1 MAKREMNMISIEK
14 MDEIMND
21 YFPTFEVV
29 DFHGEELTVQKRIPF
44 ALVCEMV
51 KKVADACFDEN
62 GEFSPEIRDFAL
74 RLCCVE
80 AYTNVR
86 LPEDNVEHQY
96 EIVGRS
102 DLWSIMLRVIDSD
115 QMDEICNAIQD
126 RIDARLDANRAAF
139 EHEINKLTQALDEMG
154 KQVTELFGSVSP
166 EDLQALLGAIGE
178 HGVDEEKI
186 VQAVVAAQNKV
197 REEAKMEEA
206 AADGE

>member
-1 MAKREMNMISIEK
+1 MAKKEMNMISIEK

-139 EHEINKLTQALDEMG
+139 EREINKLTQALDEMG

>member
-1 MAKREMNMISIEK
+1 MAKKEMKMISIEK

-21 YFPTFEVV
+21 YFPAAETV
-29 DFHGEELTVQKRIPF
+29 DFHGEELTIQKRIPF

-62 GEFSPEIRDFAL
+62 GEFSPEVRDFAL

-102 DLWSIMLRVIDSD
+102 DLWYVMMREIDQD
-115 QMDEICNAIQD
+115 QMNEINNAIQD

-139 EHEINKLTQALDEMG
+139 EHEVNKMLDAVNEIG
-154 KQVTELFGSVSP
+154 KQVSDLFNNVSTEDIQKLVG
-166 EDLQALLGAIGE
+166 ALGE

-186 VQAVVAAQNKV
+186 VQAVVAEQNKA
-197 REEAKMEEA
+197 REAKAEEV
-206 AADGE
+206 ADGE

>member
-1 MAKREMNMISIEK
+1 MAKKEMKMISIEK

-21 YFPTFEVV
+21 YFPAAETV
-29 DFHGEELTVQKRIPF
+29 DFHGEELTIQKRIPF

-62 GEFSPEIRDFAL
+62 GEFSPEVRDFAL

-102 DLWSIMLRVIDSD
+102 DLWYVMMREIDSD
-115 QMDEICNAIQD
+115 QMDEINNAIQD

-139 EHEINKLTQALDEMG
+139 EHDVNKMLDAVNEIG
-154 KQVTELFGSVSP
+154 KQVSDLFNNVSTEDIQKLVS
-166 EDLQALLGAIGE
+166 ALGE
-178 HGVDEEKI
+178 NGVDEEKI
-186 VQAVVAAQNKV
+186 VNAVVAAQNKA
-197 REEAKMEEA
+197 REAKAEEVT
-206 AADGE
+206 DGE

>member
-1 MAKREMNMISIEK
+1 MAQKEMKMISIEK

-21 YFPTFEVV
+21 YFPTEETV

-51 KKVADACFDEN
+51 KKVADACFDDN
-62 GEFSPEIRDFAL
+62 GEFSPEVRDFAL

-96 EIVGRS
+96 EIVGRT

-115 QMDEICNAIQD
+115 QMDEINNAIQD

-139 EHEINKLTQALDEMG
+139 EHDVNRMLDAVNEVG
-154 KQVTELFGSVSP
+154 KQVSDLFNNVSTEDIQKLVG
-166 EDLQALLGAIGE
+166 ALGE

-186 VQAVVAAQNKV
+186 VQAVVAEQNKA
-197 REEAKMEEA
+197 REEKAEEAK
-206 AADGE
+206 DGE

>member
-1 MAKREMNMISIEK
+1 MAKKEMKMISIEK

-21 YFPTFEVV
+21 YFPAAETV

-44 ALVCEMV
+44 ATVCELV
-51 KKVADACFDEN
+51 RKVADACFDDN
-62 GEFSPEIRDFAL
+62 GEFSPEVRDFAL

-102 DLWSIMLRVIDSD
+102 DLWYVMMREIDQG
-115 QMDEICNAIQD
+115 QMDEINNAIQD

-139 EHEINKLTQALDEMG
+139 EHDVNKMLDAVNEIG
-154 KQVTELFGSVSP
+154 KQVSDLFNNVSTEDIQKLVA
-166 EDLQALLGAIGE
+166 ALGE

-186 VQAVVAAQNKV
+186 VQAVVAEQNKA
-197 REEAKMEEA
+197 REAKAEEVT
-206 AADGE
+206 DGE

>member
-1 MAKREMNMISIEK
+1 MAKKEMNMISIEK

-21 YFPTFEVV
+21 YFPAFEVV

-186 VQAVVAAQNKV
+186 VQAVVAEQNKA
-197 REEAKMEEA
+197 REKKTEEAK
-206 AADGE
+206 DGE

>member
-1 MAKREMNMISIEK
+1 MAKRKMKMISIEK

-86 LPEDNVEHQY
+86 LPEYNVEHQY

-139 EHEINKLTQALDEMG
+139 EREINKLTQALDEMG

-178 HGVDEEKI
+178 HGVDEEKL
-186 VQAVVAAQNKV
+186 VKAVVAEQNKV
-197 REEAKMEEA
+197 REAKAEEV
-206 AADGE
+206 ADGE

>member
-1 MAKREMNMISIEK
+1 MAKKEMKMISIEK

-21 YFPTFEVV
+21 YFPAAETV
-29 DFHGEELTVQKRIPF
+29 DFHGEELTIQKRIPF
-44 ALVCEMV
+44 TLVCEMV

-62 GEFSPEIRDFAL
+62 GEFSPEVRDFAL

-102 DLWSIMLRVIDSD
+102 DLWYVMMREIDQG
-115 QMDEICNAIQD
+115 QMDEINNAIQD

-139 EHEINKLTQALDEMG
+139 EHEVNKMLDAVNEIG
-154 KQVTELFGSVSP
+154 KQVSDLFNNVSTEDIQKLVG
-166 EDLQALLGAIGE
+166 ALGE

-186 VQAVVAAQNKV
+186 VQAVVAEQNKA
-197 REEAKMEEA
+197 REAKAEEVT
-206 AADGE
+206 DGE